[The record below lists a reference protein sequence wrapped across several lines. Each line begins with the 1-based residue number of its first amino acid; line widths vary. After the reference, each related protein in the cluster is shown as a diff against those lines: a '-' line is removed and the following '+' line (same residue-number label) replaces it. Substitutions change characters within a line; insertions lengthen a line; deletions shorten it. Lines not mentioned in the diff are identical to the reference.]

1 MWEFPRYGL
10 LGCPSCGHIR
20 TMPLGLL
27 TTWAYSPLALWG
39 PNTWAIQLLRRLDF
53 SSFFLIHLSNHLS
66 LLYYW
71 ISVSTEL
78 NALATFTTE
87 ATLVCQEASSHP
99 AGPPSHGKG
108 PLSSVIWEISLWC
121 VTQSEWGS
129 PGWKFLSPQHL
140 PLFFLADPLDSSLEL
155 SHLPGASATCSGVC
169 DLSLP
174 LCPWSYLFPLS
185 SCPPG
190 PRHFKLPCLPLRDAC
205 HILRLLRI

>member
-1 MWEFPRYGL
+1 MWEFPSYGL

-66 LLYYW
+66 LLFYW

-108 PLSSVIWEISLWC
+108 PLLSVIWEISLWC
-121 VTQSEWGS
+121 VTQSDWGC
-129 PGWKFLSPQHL
+129 PGWKLSSPQHL
-140 PLFFLADPLDSSLEL
+140 PLFFSRILSTPPWNFLTSQEQQLLAPGSVTSPCPFVLGAVCSHSPRALLGPYISSFL
-155 SHLPGASATCSGVC
+155 A
-169 DLSLP
+169 
-174 LCPWSYLFPLS
+174 
-185 SCPPG
+185 
-190 PRHFKLPCLPLRDAC
+190 CL
-205 HILRLLRI
+205 